1 MEQIHAA
8 GSASHAHH
16 EAGTCVHMRRR
27 AAVLRHAALTTSKL
41 AAIGIAIALTLSAS
55 PPALARGGFGHI
67 GHHGEL
73 GHMGQLG
80 GVGHIGHGSG
90 IEGGRAAIVT
100 PAYVLISTTALSD
113 KNGFADA
120 LHGLADAVLPF
131 EGRVISD
138 VDTPSSWEGTA
149 AAHVTM
155 IEFDSANAAQRWKNS
170 DAYKN
175 FDAQLRKAS
184 TSSIQQL
191 PGVPT
196 ARPAAMANARMHGRG
211 LDPQAFEPMV
221 KQYDA
226 TLKKMHGICN
236 GC

>member
-27 AAVLRHAALTTSKL
+27 AAVLRPAALTTSKL

-55 PPALARGGFGHI
+55 PPALARGGFGHLR
-67 GHHGEL
+67 HP
-73 GHMGQLG
+73 G
-80 GVGHIGHGSG
+80 GLGHIGHGRST
-90 IEGGRAAIVT
+90 EGGRAAIVT
-100 PAYVLISTTALSD
+100 PAYVLISTSALTD
-113 KNGFADA
+113 KDGFANA

-138 VDTPSSWEGTA
+138 VDTRSSWEGTA
-149 AAHVTM
+149 AAHVRM

-221 KQYDA
+221 KEYDS
-226 TLKKMHGICN
+226 TLKKMHGICS